1 MKNNALNYT
10 LVGAFVLA
18 MAAALIV
25 AVGLLTGRTGAA
37 DLYYTSYGNVAGILR
52 GTKVMYEGFTV
63 GQVED
68 IDPVRDDGQT
78 RFRVHMAVRKG
89 WTIPRDSVAVV
100 TASGLLSAIAIDIRG
115 GRSPDSFAPGA
126 TIPGS
131 MAGNIFAMVAN
142 VAQQVSELSE
152 TSLKPLLEA
161 LTRNLDAIGGPLA
174 ERAPELIGNLVAM
187 TTDLARQTPEIT
199 NNVRELTGE
208 LAATSRRV
216 NGELLG
222 PGNVRNLEATMT
234 NLQRASNGLVL
245 FVGELSETRRAID
258 QVMKT
263 VDHTVAQ
270 NSENVGES
278 MASLRH
284 TLQTVSRN
292 IDSIVYNLDGMSRN
306 MHEFSRMVRQNPGL
320 LLSGARRE
328 ETR

>member
-131 MAGNIFAMVAN
+131 MAGNIFAVVAN

-199 NNVRELTGE
+199 TNVRELTGE

>member
-10 LVGAFVLA
+10 FVGAFVLA

-131 MAGNIFAMVAN
+131 MAGNIFAVVAN

>member
-10 LVGAFVLA
+10 FVGAFVLA
-18 MAAALIV
+18 MAAALLV

-37 DLYYTSYGNVAGILR
+37 DVYYTSYGNVAGILR
-52 GTKVMYEGFTV
+52 GTKVMYEGFTI
-63 GQVED
+63 GQVET

-89 WTIPRDSVAVV
+89 WTIPRDAVATV

-115 GRSPDSFAPGA
+115 GKSAESFEPGA

-131 MAGNIFAMVAN
+131 MAGNIFAVATN
-142 VAQQVSELSE
+142 IAQQMSELSE
-152 TSLKPLLEA
+152 TSLKPLLQA
-161 LTRNLDAIGGPLA
+161 LTRNVDAIGGPLA
-174 ERAPELIGNLVAM
+174 EHAPELIGNLLAM
-187 TTDLARQTPEIT
+187 TGDLARQTPEIT
-199 NNVRELTGE
+199 TNVRELTGE
-208 LAATSRRV
+208 LVLTSRRV

-222 PGNVRNLEATMT
+222 PANTQSLQATLN
-234 NLQRASNGLVL
+234 NLQRASTGLVQ

-258 QVMKT
+258 QVMRT
-263 VDHTVAQ
+263 VDQTVAR

-278 MASLRH
+278 MTSLRH

-320 LLSGARRE
+320 LLSGARRDE
-328 ETR
+328 SR